1 MDCSEMAQEVSRHI
15 NSNALK
21 YYPSLDRADPE
32 VRLISE
38 QHRSS
43 SSLYRFEVVNHVVRH
58 NVLAKGIDLANNPKR
73 GEITGINSRPR
84 LAPGPTDYRVK
95 PWLEF
100 TALKAIY
107 EYFEKL
113 SNASLGAIRVLD
125 FIQNTQTIVMDE
137 HRDPSLRSLFAKTNR
152 LNHLRGRAPDLR
164 RAFFNAGAWLKAYS
178 TLPKVENVITR
189 LPHREDFNES
199 VIIFTGFLGRIF
211 GDTSFFQRVEKIVIA
226 AAEEFMPCHLPLSL
240 GHGDYAMRN
249 ILVGE
254 NDRVT
259 AFDTCA
265 KWKVPI
271 YEDIAYFLV
280 QLETNG
286 LQIISQG
293 FAIHAKTVAA
303 YQREF
308 LAGYFGETHIPI
320 EVIRLFQ
327 IQSLLDSWSS
337 QVSINIRQHGGL
349 KMLYQK
355 LYLALLNRRYRTIMA
370 RLLDQITV
378 RSS

>member
-1 MDCSEMAQEVSRHI
+1 MAQEVSRHI

-21 YYPSLDRADPE
+21 YYPSLDRADSE

-43 SSLYRFEVVNHVVRH
+43 SSLYRFEVVNHLVRY
-58 NVLAKGIDLANNPKR
+58 NILAKGIDLANNPKR
-73 GEITGINSRPR
+73 GENVTTDSRPR

-95 PWLEF
+95 PWLEY

-113 SNASLGAIRVLD
+113 GNPSLGAIRVLD
-125 FIQNTQTIVMDE
+125 FIQNTQTIIMDE

-152 LNHLRGRAPDLR
+152 LNHLRGKAPDLR
-164 RAFFNAGAWLKAYS
+164 RTFFNAGAWLKAYS

-199 VIIFTGFLGRIF
+199 VIKLTDFLSRIS
-211 GDTSFFQRVEKIVIA
+211 GDASFFQRVEKTVIPAANVIVPA
-226 AAEEFMPCHLPLSL
+226 NLPLGI

-249 ILVGE
+249 ILVGA
-254 NDRVT
+254 NDKIT

-271 YEDIAYFLV
+271 YEDIAYFLI

-286 LQIISQG
+286 LQVLTQG
-293 FAIHAKTVAA
+293 LAIHANALAA

-337 QVSINIRQHGGL
+337 QVSIDTKQYAGI
-349 KMLYQK
+349 KIAYQK
-355 LYLALLNRRYRTIMA
+355 LYLALLNRRYRTIME
-370 RLLDQITV
+370 RLLKEISM